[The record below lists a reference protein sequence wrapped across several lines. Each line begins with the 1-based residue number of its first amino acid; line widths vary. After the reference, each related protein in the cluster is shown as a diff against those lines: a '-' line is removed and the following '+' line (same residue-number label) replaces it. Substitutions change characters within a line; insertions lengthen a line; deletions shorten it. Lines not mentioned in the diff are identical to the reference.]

1 MILALVA
8 TFLLCIA
15 VIFAA
20 VGSLKAEAARL
31 FVVGLLFSAGL
42 SIVPVFIL
50 RYLDRR
56 ERESPWLFAIAIM
69 WGAVIATGIALPINT
84 GVILGVE
91 RWLAQYPQIGEYLGP
106 QGPLLLGAPLAA
118 PPIEELTKALGVL
131 LLFAFLR
138 AEFDNMRDGF
148 VYGALVGVGFNLVEA
163 PLYVAQAYAQYQV
176 APWGFQYGARFALFG
191 LGGHAMFTGI
201 FGAFLG
207 IARQTTRY
215 WLRFVAPLIGLA
227 LAILAH
233 TFNNGLGLIIT
244 ILLRESGEEL
254 PELGPLHKRP
264 FMRLGSSQVFRI
276 CSCFFHSFSLF
287 SWRCGRAASGSAES
301 SRNSWQVKLAEL
313 SPPRN
318 SPRFAAMAS
327 SVRAAS
333 RGSTAA
339 GRPHSL
345 TRSTNSLSV
354 SRLSSLKAEIQR
366 AMSWSP
372 AGVARSPICAHN
384 RRLGRNKPAA
394 SANLMMNTDR
404 VAVGHARP
412 RGG

>member
-8 TFLLCIA
+8 TLLLCIA

-215 WLRFVAPLIGLA
+215 WLRLVAPLIGLA

-254 PELGPLHKRP
+254 PELGPPPQTP
-264 FMRLGSSQVFRI
+264 FLEAWVVASLQNLLLFLPFVLIVLVALRASGKWERRVIEEQLASEVGGAVTPEEFAEIRRDGIFRTRRLKGVDRRRSAALVNAQHELAFRKQAI
-276 CSCFFHSFSLF
+276 VAEGGNPESDELVA
-287 SWRCGRAASGSAES
+287 SWRREIADLRA
-301 SRNSWQVKLAEL
+301 
-313 SPPRN
+313 
-318 SPRFAAMAS
+318 
-327 SVRAAS
+327 
-333 RGSTAA
+333 
-339 GRPHSL
+339 
-345 TRSTNSLSV
+345 
-354 SRLSSLKAEIQR
+354 
-366 AMSWSP
+366 
-372 AGVARSPICAHN
+372 
-384 RRLGRNKPAA
+384 
-394 SANLMMNTDR
+394 
-404 VAVGHARP
+404 
-412 RGG
+412 

>member
-1 MILALVA
+1 MGRAADSTRERLLVGSPLRKRRIAIPVILALVA

-20 VGSLKAEAARL
+20 VGSLKAEAAQL

-42 SIVPVFIL
+42 SIVPVLIL

-56 ERESPWLFAIAIM
+56 ERESPWLFAISIL

-106 QGPLLLGAPLAA
+106 QGALLLGAPLAA

-163 PLYVAQAYAQYQV
+163 PLYVAQSYAQYQV
-176 APWGFQYGARFALFG
+176 APWGFQYGGRFALFG

-207 IARQTTRY
+207 LARQTRRR

-233 TFNNGLGLIIT
+233 TFNNGLGLIVT

-254 PELGPLHKRP
+254 PELGPPPQTPFLEAWVVASLQNLLLFLPFVLIVLVALRASGKWERRVIEEQLASEVGGAVTPEEFAEIRRDGIFRTRRLKRVD
-264 FMRLGSSQVFRI
+264 RRRSAALVNAQHELAFRKQAI
-276 CSCFFHSFSLF
+276 VAEGGNPESDELVA
-287 SWRCGRAASGSAES
+287 SWRREIADLRA
-301 SRNSWQVKLAEL
+301 
-313 SPPRN
+313 
-318 SPRFAAMAS
+318 
-327 SVRAAS
+327 
-333 RGSTAA
+333 
-339 GRPHSL
+339 
-345 TRSTNSLSV
+345 
-354 SRLSSLKAEIQR
+354 
-366 AMSWSP
+366 
-372 AGVARSPICAHN
+372 
-384 RRLGRNKPAA
+384 
-394 SANLMMNTDR
+394 
-404 VAVGHARP
+404 
-412 RGG
+412 

>member
-1 MILALVA
+1 MGRSADSTCERLLVGSPLRKRRVAIPVILALVA

-91 RWLAQYPQIGEYLGP
+91 RWLAHYPQIGEYLGP

-163 PLYVAQAYAQYQV
+163 PLYVAQAYVPYQV

-215 WLRFVAPLIGLA
+215 WLRLVAPLLVWRWPFSPTPSI
-227 LAILAH
+227 
-233 TFNNGLGLIIT
+233 TVLG
-244 ILLRESGEEL
+244 
-254 PELGPLHKRP
+254 
-264 FMRLGSSQVFRI
+264 
-276 CSCFFHSFSLF
+276 
-287 SWRCGRAASGSAES
+287 
-301 SRNSWQVKLAEL
+301 
-313 SPPRN
+313 
-318 SPRFAAMAS
+318 
-327 SVRAAS
+327 
-333 RGSTAA
+333 
-339 GRPHSL
+339 
-345 TRSTNSLSV
+345 
-354 SRLSSLKAEIQR
+354 
-366 AMSWSP
+366 
-372 AGVARSPICAHN
+372 
-384 RRLGRNKPAA
+384 
-394 SANLMMNTDR
+394 
-404 VAVGHARP
+404 
-412 RGG
+412 

>member
-1 MILALVA
+1 MGRSADSTRERLLVGSPLRKRRVAIPVILALVA

-56 ERESPWLFAIAIM
+56 ERESPWLFAIAII

-254 PELGPLHKRP
+254 PELGPPPQTP
-264 FMRLGSSQVFRI
+264 FLEAWVVASLQNLLLFLPFVLIVLVSLRASGKWERRVIEEQLASEVGGAVTPEEFAEIRRDGIFRTRRLKGVDRRRSAALVNAQHELAFRKQAI
-276 CSCFFHSFSLF
+276 VAEGGNPESDELVA
-287 SWRCGRAASGSAES
+287 SWRREIADLRA
-301 SRNSWQVKLAEL
+301 
-313 SPPRN
+313 
-318 SPRFAAMAS
+318 
-327 SVRAAS
+327 
-333 RGSTAA
+333 
-339 GRPHSL
+339 
-345 TRSTNSLSV
+345 
-354 SRLSSLKAEIQR
+354 
-366 AMSWSP
+366 
-372 AGVARSPICAHN
+372 
-384 RRLGRNKPAA
+384 
-394 SANLMMNTDR
+394 
-404 VAVGHARP
+404 
-412 RGG
+412 

>member
-1 MILALVA
+1 MGRSADSTRERLLVGSPLRKRRVAIPVILALVA
-8 TFLLCIA
+8 AFLLCIA

-254 PELGPLHKRP
+254 PELGPPPQTP
-264 FMRLGSSQVFRI
+264 FLEAWVVASLQNLLLFLPFVLIVLVALRASGKWERRVIEEQLASEVGGAVTPEEFAEIRRDGIFRTRRLKGVDRRRSAALVNAQHELAFRKQAI
-276 CSCFFHSFSLF
+276 VAEGGNPESDELVA
-287 SWRCGRAASGSAES
+287 SWRREIADLRA
-301 SRNSWQVKLAEL
+301 
-313 SPPRN
+313 
-318 SPRFAAMAS
+318 
-327 SVRAAS
+327 
-333 RGSTAA
+333 
-339 GRPHSL
+339 
-345 TRSTNSLSV
+345 
-354 SRLSSLKAEIQR
+354 
-366 AMSWSP
+366 
-372 AGVARSPICAHN
+372 
-384 RRLGRNKPAA
+384 
-394 SANLMMNTDR
+394 
-404 VAVGHARP
+404 
-412 RGG
+412 

>member
-215 WLRFVAPLIGLA
+215 WLRLVAPLIGLA

-254 PELGPLHKRP
+254 PELGPPPQTP
-264 FMRLGSSQVFRI
+264 FLEAWVVASLQNLLLFLPFVLIVLVALRASGKWERRVIEEQLASEVGGAVTPEEFAEIRRDGIFRTRRLKGVDRRRSAALVNAQHELAFRKQAI
-276 CSCFFHSFSLF
+276 VAEGGNPESDELVA
-287 SWRCGRAASGSAES
+287 SWRREIADLRA
-301 SRNSWQVKLAEL
+301 
-313 SPPRN
+313 
-318 SPRFAAMAS
+318 
-327 SVRAAS
+327 
-333 RGSTAA
+333 
-339 GRPHSL
+339 
-345 TRSTNSLSV
+345 
-354 SRLSSLKAEIQR
+354 
-366 AMSWSP
+366 
-372 AGVARSPICAHN
+372 
-384 RRLGRNKPAA
+384 
-394 SANLMMNTDR
+394 
-404 VAVGHARP
+404 
-412 RGG
+412 

>member
-42 SIVPVFIL
+42 SVVPVFIL

-56 ERESPWLFAIAIM
+56 ERESPWLYAIAIM

-254 PELGPLHKRP
+254 PELGPPPQTP
-264 FMRLGSSQVFRI
+264 FLEAWVVASLQNLLLFLPFVLIVLVALRASGKWERRVIEEQLASEVGGAVTPEEFAEIRRDGIFRTRRLKGVDRRRSAALVNAQHELAFRKQAI
-276 CSCFFHSFSLF
+276 VAEGGNPESDELVA
-287 SWRCGRAASGSAES
+287 SWRREIADLRA
-301 SRNSWQVKLAEL
+301 
-313 SPPRN
+313 
-318 SPRFAAMAS
+318 
-327 SVRAAS
+327 
-333 RGSTAA
+333 
-339 GRPHSL
+339 
-345 TRSTNSLSV
+345 
-354 SRLSSLKAEIQR
+354 
-366 AMSWSP
+366 
-372 AGVARSPICAHN
+372 
-384 RRLGRNKPAA
+384 
-394 SANLMMNTDR
+394 
-404 VAVGHARP
+404 
-412 RGG
+412 

>member
-20 VGSLKAEAARL
+20 VGSLKAEAARF

-215 WLRFVAPLIGLA
+215 WLRLVAPLIGLA

-244 ILLRESGEEL
+244 ILLRQSGEEL
-254 PELGPLHKRP
+254 PELGPPPQTP
-264 FMRLGSSQVFRI
+264 FLEAWVVASLQNLLLFLPFVLIVLVALRASGKWERRVIEEQLASEVGGAVTPEEFAEIRRDGIFRTRRLKGVDRRRSAALVNAQHELAFRKQAI
-276 CSCFFHSFSLF
+276 VAEGGNPESDELVA
-287 SWRCGRAASGSAES
+287 SWRSEIADLRA
-301 SRNSWQVKLAEL
+301 
-313 SPPRN
+313 
-318 SPRFAAMAS
+318 
-327 SVRAAS
+327 
-333 RGSTAA
+333 
-339 GRPHSL
+339 
-345 TRSTNSLSV
+345 
-354 SRLSSLKAEIQR
+354 
-366 AMSWSP
+366 
-372 AGVARSPICAHN
+372 
-384 RRLGRNKPAA
+384 
-394 SANLMMNTDR
+394 
-404 VAVGHARP
+404 
-412 RGG
+412 

>member
-1 MILALVA
+1 MGRSADSTRERLLVGSPLRKRRVAIPVILALVA

-215 WLRFVAPLIGLA
+215 WLRLVAPLIGLA

-254 PELGPLHKRP
+254 PELGPPPQTP
-264 FMRLGSSQVFRI
+264 FLEAWVVASLQNLLLFLPFVLIVLVALRASGKWERRVIEEQLASEVGGAVTPEEFAEIRRDGIFRTRRLKGVDRRRSAALVNAQHELAFRKQAI
-276 CSCFFHSFSLF
+276 VAEGGNPESDELVA
-287 SWRCGRAASGSAES
+287 SWRREIADLRA
-301 SRNSWQVKLAEL
+301 
-313 SPPRN
+313 
-318 SPRFAAMAS
+318 
-327 SVRAAS
+327 
-333 RGSTAA
+333 
-339 GRPHSL
+339 
-345 TRSTNSLSV
+345 
-354 SRLSSLKAEIQR
+354 
-366 AMSWSP
+366 
-372 AGVARSPICAHN
+372 
-384 RRLGRNKPAA
+384 
-394 SANLMMNTDR
+394 
-404 VAVGHARP
+404 
-412 RGG
+412 